1 MTALLPG
8 RRVIRTG
15 PVSAAVRPRTVTV
28 CLAAAVLTIVLGVLA
43 IGRGTYEL
51 SPGEVVE
58 VLLGG
63 GTRVQHQVVVN
74 LRLPRVLAG
83 IGVGIALGLAGA
95 LTQSVARNPLASP
108 DLLGFT
114 DGAAAGAV
122 TLFVLGRPGGPLAGL
137 ATQGNVSLA
146 ALTGALCAGVLI
158 YLLAWRRGVDRFRL
172 ILVGVMVAEVLSGVV
187 SWMLVRA
194 DLTAANQ
201 AVLWLTGSLQSRD
214 WDQVLPMA
222 IALAVLLPAAGATA
236 FSLGGLQFG
245 PDTGRAL
252 GIRLERAQLA
262 VVLTAIALVAT
273 AVATAGPIAFVAFVV
288 PQVALRLC
296 GGGRPPLVASA
307 LLGGLLVVAADLAGR
322 LLLPAELPVGVITA
336 VLGAPY
342 LLWLLLRLNRRAR

>member
-1 MTALLPG
+1 MTLLLPG
-8 RRVIRTG
+8 RRVVRRG
-15 PVSAAVRPRTVTV
+15 PASAAVRPRTLAV
-28 CLAAAVLTIVLGVLA
+28 CLVAAVLTAVLA
-43 IGRGTYEL
+43 VLAVGRGTYQL

-63 GTRVQHQVVVN
+63 GTRIQHQVVVN

-83 IGVGIALGLAGA
+83 IGVGVALGLAGA
-95 LTQSVARNPLASP
+95 LTQALARNPLASP

-122 TLFVLGRPGGPLAGL
+122 TLIVLGRPGGPLAGL
-137 ATQGNVSLA
+137 ATRGNVSLA
-146 ALTGALCAGVLI
+146 ALGGALVAGLLI

-172 ILVGVMVAEVLSGVV
+172 ILVGVMVAEVLAGVV

-201 AVLWLTGSLQSRD
+201 AVLWLSGSLQGRG
-214 WDQVLPMA
+214 WDQVLPLA
-222 IALAVLLPAAGATA
+222 VALAVLLPLAAATS
-236 FSLGGLQFG
+236 FGLDGLQFG

-252 GIRLERAQLA
+252 GLRLERAQLGA
-262 VVLTAIALVAT
+262 VLVAIGLVAA
-273 AVATAGPIAFVAFVV
+273 AVATAGPVGFVAFVV

-296 GGGRPPLVASA
+296 GGGRPPLAASA

-322 LLLPAELPVGVITA
+322 LLPAELPVGIITA

-342 LLWLLLRLNRRAR
+342 LLWLLLRLNRRVT

>member
-1 MTALLPG
+1 MTLLLPG
-8 RRVIRTG
+8 RRVLRTG
-15 PVSAAVRPRTVTV
+15 PASAAVRPRTIAV
-28 CLAAAVLTIVLGVLA
+28 CLVAVAATAVLGVLA
-43 IGRGTYEL
+43 IGLGTYQL

-83 IGVGIALGLAGA
+83 IGVGVALGLAGA

-122 TLFVLGRPGGPLAGL
+122 TLIVLGRPGGPLAGE
-137 ATQGNVSLA
+137 ATRGNVSLA
-146 ALTGALCAGVLI
+146 ALAGALAAGVLVH
-158 YLLAWRRGVDRFRL
+158 LLAWRRGVDRLRL

-201 AVLWLTGSLQSRD
+201 AVLWLTGSLQGRS
-214 WDQVLPMA
+214 WDQVGPMA
-222 IALAVLLPAAGATA
+222 VALAVLLPLTAATA

-252 GIRLERAQLA
+252 GLRLGRAQLG
-262 VVLTAIALVAT
+262 VVLTAIGLVAV

-296 GGGRPPLVASA
+296 GGGRPPLAASA
-307 LLGGLLVVAADLAGR
+307 LLGGLLVVAADLTGR
-322 LLLPAELPVGVITA
+322 LLPGELPVGVITA

-342 LLWLLLRLNRRAR
+342 LLWLLLRLNRRVS